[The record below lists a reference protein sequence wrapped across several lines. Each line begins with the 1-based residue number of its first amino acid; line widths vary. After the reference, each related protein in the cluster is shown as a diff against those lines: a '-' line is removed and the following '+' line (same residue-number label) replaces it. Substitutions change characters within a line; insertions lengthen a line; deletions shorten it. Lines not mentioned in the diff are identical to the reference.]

1 MGTKLG
7 CSSLGEILS
16 DQGQTV
22 AKVGQ
27 WWQWHSAY
35 TSTDGSRRRRS
46 AAAGV
51 VGHARQKPTWPTS
64 GAHHAPETKTPRAS
78 PPDTKPA
85 DCLGAVRVRL
95 GRGGAVA
102 PGAGV
107 SACSGC
113 FLCFPGWCYTTAA
126 AAAPGSSMPHYNS
139 STAGTSRGCTA
150 PPNMH
155 LAKHDLA
162 DAIVR

>member
-1 MGTKLG
+1 MVAVAQCIYVHGREPPPEVSCCWCVGTRPAETHL
-7 CSSLGEILS
+7 
-16 DQGQTV
+16 
-22 AKVGQ
+22 AHQ
-27 WWQWHSAY
+27 WEP
-35 TSTDGSRRRRS
+35 TTP
-46 AAAGV
+46 
-51 VGHARQKPTWPTS
+51 QKPKP
-64 GAHHAPETKTPRAS
+64 PRAS

-155 LAKHDLA
+155 LSKHDLA